1 MAFLLTLFGGFFLIM
16 ASVSSATHR
25 LNTRKYERM
34 KFLATTVSRDGNW
47 DLKTDYLKFTPAQFP
62 VRLFQDLENKVLN
75 ISF

>member
-1 MAFLLTLFGGFFLIM
+1 MAPFHNAYCGHI
-16 ASVSSATHR
+16 
-25 LNTRKYERM
+25 
-34 KFLATTVSRDGNW
+34 GNW